1 MVEGKETCVEEG
13 PSCLVTT
20 LIMFARSIGFFSA
33 KAMAS
38 VILLS
43 EILEVYTLI
52 QT

>member
-1 MVEGKETCVEEG
+1 MVEGKETCVEVG

-33 KAMAS
+33 KVIAL